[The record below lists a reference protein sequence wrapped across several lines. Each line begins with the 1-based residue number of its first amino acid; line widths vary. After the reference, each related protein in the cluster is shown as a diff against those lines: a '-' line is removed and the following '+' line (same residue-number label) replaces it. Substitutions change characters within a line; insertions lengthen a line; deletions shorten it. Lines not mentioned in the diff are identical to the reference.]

1 MTIAKRS
8 LLLLAAVLVLPC
20 AHAQQQSQAQ
30 MQKQC
35 QSEIDR
41 AESRIAAARK
51 KPEYRSEQGRQV
63 LTKADRSLNQARR
76 HQTRGESRNCVS
88 AAKKATQTAR

>member
-1 MTIAKRS
+1 MMIAKRS
-8 LLLLAAVLVLPC
+8 LFLLIALLALPC

-30 MQKQC
+30 MERQC
-35 QSEIDR
+35 QTEIHR

-76 HQTRGESRNCVS
+76 HQAKGETRNCVS